1 MSSSCFG
8 YSARL
13 IPWFSQSAEQD
24 FLFVKNAL
32 AGISKSKVGYVR
44 VFRPQ
49 KTAAFSTTDSLHK
62 NFATAKSIASRLGYE
77 PILRPAGGHL
87 AIYDHRSLILDITAP
102 HDNPGKDIINRY
114 ELFSEKIATYIGL
127 LGVDARIGQVDG
139 EFCPGRFSINSSRQK
154 KLVGIAQRI
163 TKYGYY
169 LSALILLEPSPEAI
183 DALSATYKLI
193 DLDFDPSSHGDLHEL
208 VGSGSALNW
217 EECFLSLA
225 MEFFEEQKMDL
236 IL

>member
-8 YSARL
+8 DTAQL
-13 IPWFSQSAEQD
+13 IPWVSKSAEQD
-24 FLFVKNAL
+24 FLFVKNVL
-32 AGISKSKVGYVR
+32 SRITDSKVGYLR

-49 KTAAFSTTDSLHK
+49 KTAAFSTKDTLHK
-62 NFATAKSIASRLGYE
+62 NFAAAKKIASRLGYE

-87 AIYDHRSLILDITAP
+87 AIYDHRSLIMDITAP
-102 HDNPGKDIINRY
+102 HENPGKDIINRY
-114 ELFSEKIATYIGL
+114 ELFSEKISSYLAL

-139 EFCPGRFSINSSRQK
+139 EFCPGRFSINSSSQK

-163 TKYGYY
+163 TKSGYY
-169 LSALILLEPSPEAI
+169 LSALILLEQSSEAI

-193 DLDFDPSSHGDLHEL
+193 DLDFNPSSHGDLHEL
-208 VGSGSALNW
+208 VGSGSVLNW
-217 EECFLSLA
+217 EEYFLSLP
-225 MEFFEEQKMDL
+225 MEFFEEQKMDF